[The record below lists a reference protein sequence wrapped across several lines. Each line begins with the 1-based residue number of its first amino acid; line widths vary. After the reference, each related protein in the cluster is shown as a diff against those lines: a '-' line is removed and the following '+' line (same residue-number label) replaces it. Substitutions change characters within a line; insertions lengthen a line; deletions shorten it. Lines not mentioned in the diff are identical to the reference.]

1 MNAPTKNVTILDLDA
16 MMDIKMDEV
25 ETLPDFVTPPPGI
38 YVLAVKEA
46 KIEKY
51 SSKAEPE
58 VKKSR
63 IRISYI
69 VKETKEV
76 VAGQLPVA
84 DGSMF
89 SETFMGTEDGI
100 KFFKKAAMGALGVA
114 SFEGA
119 SIKDVIDGLADAEFE
134 ARITSRSSTDP
145 VTKQV
150 FENINVRAVNQAV
163 AAE

>member
-1 MNAPTKNVTILDLDA
+1 MTDANKDVTILDLDA

-25 ETLPDFVTPPPGI
+25 ETLPDFVTPPAGN
-38 YVLAVKEA
+38 YSLKVKDA

-51 SSKAEPE
+51 SSKAEPT

-63 IRISYI
+63 IRMTYI
-69 VKETKEV
+69 VVATKEV
-76 VAGQLPVA
+76 AAGSLPVA

-100 KFFKKAAMGALGVA
+100 KFFKKAAMGALGTT

-119 SIKDVIDGLADAEFE
+119 SIKDVIDGLADVEFD
-134 ARITSRSSTDP
+134 ARITIRSSTDA

-150 FENINVRAVNQAV
+150 FENIQVRAVAPAV
-163 AAE
+163 A

>member
-1 MNAPTKNVTILDLDA
+1 MTEANKDVTILDLDA

-25 ETLPDFVTPPPGI
+25 ETLPDFVTPPAGN
-38 YVLAVKEA
+38 YSLKVKEA

-51 SSKAEPE
+51 SSKAEPN

-63 IRISYI
+63 IRITYI
-69 VKETKEV
+69 VVETKEV
-76 VAGQLPVA
+76 AAGNLPVA

-100 KFFKKAAMGALGVA
+100 KFFKKAAMGALGTT

-119 SIKDVIDGLADAEFE
+119 SIKDVIDGLTDAEFD
-134 ARITSRSSTDP
+134 ARITIRSTTDA

-150 FENINVRAVNQAV
+150 FENIQVRAVAV
-163 AAE
+163 AAA